1 MAMEELNPYHIAQLQ
16 FDRAAERLRLE
27 RWLRD
32 MLRVPD
38 RTLSVEFPVKM
49 DNGDIRMFTGYRVQ
63 HNNSRGP
70 YKGGV
75 RYSPEMNLD
84 EVRALATWM
93 TWKTAVVDI
102 PFGGAKGGVVC
113 DPSTLSQAELERITR
128 RYTYEISDIIGP
140 ELDIPAPD
148 VNTTP
153 QMMAWMVDTYSMGK
167 RHSEFG
173 VATGKPTFLGGS
185 HGRLEA
191 TGRGVALTAMNALAD
206 LKLNP
211 QKVTAA
217 VQGYGN
223 VGSQAARSLREFG
236 VKIVGVSDSSCALC
250 DPEGLDLAEID
261 QHVAAHPRHL
271 LENYTKALVLPER
284 NELLEMEC
292 DLLVPAALENQLT
305 AKNAGRVQAKLI
317 VEGANGPTTPGA
329 DDIFQ
334 KRDIL
339 VVPDILANAGGVT
352 VSYYEWVQNI
362 QREQWSFREVV
373 EKLDAKM
380 NTSYAPVRDLARR
393 EGVDLRTAAYMIAIG
408 RVAEST
414 RTRGVFP

>member
-1 MAMEELNPYHIAQLQ
+1 MEELNPYHIAQLQ

-32 MLRVPD
+32 MPRVPD

-191 TGRGVALTAMNALAD
+191 TGISPSFEEMKEAMWKVDPGGLFHWRASRRIPVEQTSFLPGVADSECVSSLSDAL
-206 LKLNP
+206 
-211 QKVTAA
+211 VAA
-217 VQGYGN
+217 YGGRT
-223 VGSQAARSLREFG
+223 VPVAGLEEFG
-236 VKIVGVSDSSCALC
+236 RRQRNVLARHLRPALSALESAGKIVEFVKPSGASRRRGTFPSDS
-250 DPEGLDLAEID
+250 
-261 QHVAAHPRHL
+261 
-271 LENYTKALVLPER
+271 LV
-284 NELLEMEC
+284 
-292 DLLVPAALENQLT
+292 T
-305 AKNAGRVQAKLI
+305 
-317 VEGANGPTTPGA
+317 
-329 DDIFQ
+329 F
-334 KRDIL
+334 
-339 VVPDILANAGGVT
+339 
-352 VSYYEWVQNI
+352 S
-362 QREQWSFREVV
+362 
-373 EKLDAKM
+373 
-380 NTSYAPVRDLARR
+380 
-393 EGVDLRTAAYMIAIG
+393 
-408 RVAEST
+408 
-414 RTRGVFP
+414 